1 MFNKKGAKG
10 NNYLLIVI
18 FILIICGYCCYSS
31 AHTTIKEGLVD
42 STHIENDILVGVGT
56 DYKLYTYAGTTW
68 IPIRQPAGLIKQNLL
83 AITLGPDGKL
93 YALSTNFHIM
103 VNEGGGWVKPTQPTN
118 TQWIAIA
125 TENNQL
131 VGIGTDW
138 KIYVYNIGGTAAGT
152 VVPLPPLGGAGTGP
166 VISVLNYD
174 KTDFGVQKDHKLYK
188 WINDKWNLYDKSPG
202 PGGDGGL
209 INICEYNG
217 AMWGVGTDQKLYV
230 YTGIPGKWTRAPGG
244 DKVELLSIYGMS
256 HDKYV
261 GFGFL

>member
-1 MFNKKGAKG
+1 MFNKKGANG

-31 AHTTIKEGLVD
+31 AHTTIKEGLVN
-42 STHIENDILVGVGT
+42 STNIENDILIGVGA

-68 IPIRQPAGLIKQNLL
+68 IPIRQPLGLTKQNLL
-83 AITLGPDGKL
+83 AITIGPDDKL

-103 VNEGGGWVKPTQPTN
+103 VNEGGTWVKPNQPSD

-152 VVPLPPLGGAGTGP
+152 VVPIPPLGGAGTGP

-174 KTDFGVQKDHKLYK
+174 KTDFGVQTDHKLYK
-188 WINDKWNLYDKSPG
+188 WINDKWNLYDKAPG

-230 YTGIPGKWTRAPGG
+230 YTGIPEKWDAAPGSS
-244 DKVELLSIYGMS
+244 KVKLLSIYAMS

-261 GFGFL
+261 KFGLL

>member
-1 MFNKKGAKG
+1 MFNKKGAKI
-10 NNYLLIVI
+10 NNLLIII
-18 FILIICGYCCYSS
+18 FLLIICGYCCYSS
-31 AHTTIKEGLVD
+31 THTTIKEGLVD
-42 STHIENDILVGVGT
+42 STHIENDILIGVGAN
-56 DYKLYTYAGTTW
+56 YKLYTYAGTTW
-68 IPIRQPAGLIKQNLL
+68 VPIVQPAGLIKQNLL

-93 YALSTNFHIM
+93 YGLSTNFHIM
-103 VNEGGGWVKPTQPTN
+103 VNEGGAWVKPKQPTD

-138 KIYVYNIGGTAAGT
+138 KIYVYDIASGT
-152 VVPLPPLGGAGTGP
+152 VTPLPPLGGAGTGP

-202 PGGDGGL
+202 PGGL

-230 YTGIPGKWTRAPGG
+230 YTGIPEKWTPAPGSS
-244 DKVELLSIYGMS
+244 KVSLLSIYAMS
-256 HDKYV
+256 HDNYV
-261 GFGFL
+261 KFAFV